1 MAAGKT
7 AAFAPGRI
15 ELLGNHTDYNQGV
28 VLGAAIDRGINVTGD
43 RRDDGMLQ
51 IRSPDFGKVEIPLS
65 ELRPLR
71 EDRWANHAIILT
83 PLVGETTVDTEIRR
97 LQEKIRISPEA
108 NPLIVQLGWAFV
120 AKARLTSDPGYYK
133 LAEQCSELTS
143 QDSDAL
149 LLKGHIFHAL
159 HRFKEAEE
167 VARQL
172 TAGDTSRWQ
181 YFALLGDA
189 LMEQGKLAQSVDA
202 YQRMPGSGSYSEY

>member
-1 MAAGKT
+1 M
-7 AAFAPGRI
+7 
-15 ELLGNHTDYNQGV
+15 
-28 VLGAAIDRGINVTGD
+28 
-43 RRDDGMLQ
+43 
-51 IRSPDFGKVEIPLS
+51 
-65 ELRPLR
+65 
-71 EDRWANHAIILT
+71 
-83 PLVGETTVDTEIRR
+83 
-97 LQEKIRISPEA
+97 
-108 NPLIVQLGWAFV
+108 QLGWAFV

-149 LLKGHIFHAL
+149 LLKGHIFRAL

-172 TAGDTSRWQ
+172 AAGDTSRWQ

-202 YQRMPGSGSYSEY
+202 YQRMIDLRPCLQTYARVAHLRWLKGDLAGAEELMVKAVDQATAATRSRQPGLIPALLSINSKPARTRALRSR